1 MKPRFKKPMKGIFS
15 LVAGLFGGVMPVF
28 PFFAVMGQDAMRKA
42 LILNAVNPRIGGLL
56 LDGEKGTAKSTAVRA
71 FGEALNAPVVELP
84 LNAGEDRVVG
94 ALDIEQTLLVGKPV
108 FSGGLLGK
116 ANGAILYVDEVN
128 LLPDHIIDILLD
140 VHANKINRI
149 EREGISHQEYSNFV
163 LIGTMNSE
171 EGELRPAFLDRFG
184 LFVRVIG
191 IKDADLRVEIVK
203 NCLKYEKCPQKFI
216 EKYEYANKKF
226 RERIKKSREMLPHIE
241 LCDENRR
248 KIANICLEA
257 NVDGHRADIVIRE
270 TSRALAAWN
279 GRAEVSGSD
288 IDEAAVFA
296 LPHRLKQ
303 PRQNRQETEEPQHN
317 RDGEKGAEPPRSRHD
332 AGETPE
338 HGERQ
343 TEADGTGEHKG
354 IHEDGA
360 EHRTKNAAPSKP
372 KTTIFDAEKEF
383 KVRHLVHSADRKRR
397 EGRGRR
403 TRVNSALKAGRYVHA
418 TSERKNDDLAFDA
431 TIRAASPFQ
440 KTRKKLGLAIVI
452 HRDDIREKTRQKKIA
467 GLIVF
472 VVDASGSMAAGARMT
487 ETKTAVLSLLKDA
500 YIKRDK
506 VALVAFRGEAARVLL
521 PPTGSVQRGYKL
533 LRDME
538 TGGRTPLNDGLMR
551 AYAVIKNETRK
562 TPGIM
567 PTLIV
572 ITDGKGNVP
581 LSAGRKPKQELME
594 IGGMIAKNHAIDSLV
609 IDIEKDGLMKFGI
622 AGELSGALRGRYFKA
637 DELRCETI
645 LEAMRV

>member
-1 MKPRFKKPMKGIFS
+1 
-15 LVAGLFGGVMPVF
+15 MPVF
-28 PFFAVMGQDAMRKA
+28 PFFAVAGQDAARKA

-71 FGEALNAPVVELP
+71 FGEALGAPVVEVP
-84 LNAGEDRVVG
+84 LNAGEDRVAG
-94 ALDIEQTLLVGKPV
+94 ALDIERTLRVGRPV

-128 LLPDHIIDILLD
+128 LLPDHITDILLD
-140 VHANKINRI
+140 VHANKVNRV
-149 EREGISHQEYSNFV
+149 EREGISHQEDSDFV

-171 EGELRPAFLDRFG
+171 EGELRPAFLDCFG
-184 LFVRVIG
+184 LFVRVTG

-203 NCLKYEKCPQKFI
+203 NRLKYEECPRKFV
-216 EKYEYANKKF
+216 EKYEYENKKL
-226 RERIKKSREMLPHIE
+226 RERIEKSRKMLPHIE
-241 LCDENRR
+241 LSDEDRQR
-248 KIANICLEA
+248 IAKICLEA
-257 NVDGHRADIVIRE
+257 NVDGHRADIVMRE

-279 GRAEVSGSD
+279 GRAEVGGAD

-303 PRQNRQETEEPQHN
+303 PRQNQQETEEPRHN
-317 RDGEKGAEPPRSRHD
+317 GDGETEAEPPRNRHED
-332 AGETPE
+332 GETPE

-343 TEADGTGEHKG
+343 AEAGGTEEHDGVHG
-354 IHEDGA
+354 DGA
-360 EHRTKNAAPSKP
+360 EHRPKNAAPSKP
-372 KTTIFDAEKEF
+372 KTAVFDAGKEF
-383 KVRHLVHSADRKRR
+383 KVRRLVHSADRKRR

-403 TRVNSALKAGRYVHA
+403 TRVNSALKSGRYVRA
-418 TSERKNDDLAFDA
+418 VSERKNDDLAFDA
-431 TIRAASPFQ
+431 TIRAAAPFQ
-440 KTRKKLGLAIVI
+440 RTRKKPGLAIVI

-472 VVDASGSMAAGARMT
+472 VVDASGSMTAGARMT
-487 ETKTAVLSLLKDA
+487 ETKAAALSLLKDA

-506 VALVAFRGEAARVLL
+506 VALVSFRGEAARVLL
-521 PPTGSVQRGYKL
+521 PPTGSVQRGYTL

-538 TGGRTPLNDGLMR
+538 TGGRTPLNDGLLR

-594 IGGMIAKNHAIDSLV
+594 IGAMIAKNRAIDSLV
-609 IDIEKDGLMKFGI
+609 IDIEKDGLMRFGI
-622 AGELSGALRGRYFKA
+622 AGELSAALRGRYYRA
-637 DELRCETI
+637 DELKCETI
-645 LEAMRV
+645 LEAIRA